1 MMKTRLIQK
10 MLVTGCAALALA
22 LTGTVYA
29 KGGGGG
35 GGMGGMSGSHM
46 SGGTSSS
53 HMSGSG
59 MTNTNGP
66 SAADRDLGKDRASDR
81 HVIDAN
87 RKATKDV
94 ADKAKGK
101 GKGLTK

>member
-22 LTGTVYA
+22 LTGAVYA
-29 KGGGGG
+29 KGGGG

-46 SGGTSSS
+46 SG
-53 HMSGSG
+53 SG
-59 MTNTNGP
+59 MSNSNGP
-66 SAADRDLGKDRASDR
+66 AAADRDTGKARASDR
-81 HVIDAN
+81 HATDAK
-87 RKATKDV
+87 RKASKDV

-101 GKGLTK
+101 GKGLSNK